1 MFNSLA
7 LAASAGGR
15 DPANMSSI
23 LLIKA
28 MVAKDLMIIFRFGSL
43 MNVNIRANT
52 VKMELNDYM
61 PDSKIFIKRP
71 LILGEFEFNL
81 FKKLRILIEFS
92 KSFYR
97 FS

>member
-7 LAASAGGR
+7 FAESAGGR

-28 MVAKDLMIIFRFGSL
+28 MVAKDFMIIFKFGSL
-43 MNVNIRANT
+43 MKVKIRANT
-52 VKMELNDYM
+52 VKMELNDCI

-71 LILGEFEFNL
+71 LTLGEFIFNL
-81 FKKLRILIEFS
+81 FKKLKILIEFS

-97 FS
+97 LS